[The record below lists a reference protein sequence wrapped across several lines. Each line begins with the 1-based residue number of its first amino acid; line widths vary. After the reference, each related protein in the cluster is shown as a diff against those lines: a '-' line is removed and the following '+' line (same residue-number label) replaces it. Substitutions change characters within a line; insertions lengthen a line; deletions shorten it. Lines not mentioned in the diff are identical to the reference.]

1 MRTFLTFIH
10 QLLNSLIPHIQVILL
25 VRTFLTLEGVVA
37 PVDPSFNV
45 YEAALPWAVQR
56 ALSPSNA
63 QAKSALRAT
72 LLQDDN
78 TPQWERLNA
87 LVAEQQAAESA
98 KDDSAREEKS
108 SRSEGSAPRD
118 APAGGVDPKASEAAA
133 AGATTPLDSVQAV
146 LGSAGGTELRRIAWD
161 LDSTQLLLQLASPSS
176 RAQRRMAVDLLAG
189 ALSGGSKAPKEG
201 TNPWPKSDE
210 AIQLKRRRDDRLSSV
225 GALLVRS
232 HVMRQL
238 SSGWRGAAAIA
249 AFSWLVM
256 RVGIAA
262 VVKAAIAKGG
272 QLARGILAG
281 DRAAT
286 GSA

>member
-87 LVAEQQAAESA
+87 LVAEQAAQQAAESAKDKSA

-108 SRSEGSAPRD
+108 SRSEVCAQTPISPICR
-118 APAGGVDPKASEAAA
+118 
-133 AGATTPLDSVQAV
+133 TTPLFPTSRHFIRHLFLSLSNSLSLQD
-146 LGSAGGTELRRIAWD
+146 AGRG
-161 LDSTQLLLQLASPSS
+161 QQH
-176 RAQRRMAVDLLAG
+176 
-189 ALSGGSKAPKEG
+189 
-201 TNPWPKSDE
+201 
-210 AIQLKRRRDDRLSSV
+210 
-225 GALLVRS
+225 RS
-232 HVMRQL
+232 
-238 SSGWRGAAAIA
+238 
-249 AFSWLVM
+249 
-256 RVGIAA
+256 
-262 VVKAAIAKGG
+262 
-272 QLARGILAG
+272 
-281 DRAAT
+281 
-286 GSA
+286 

>member
-87 LVAEQQAAESA
+87 LVAEQAAQQAAESAKAESA

-108 SRSEGSAPRD
+108 SRSEVCAQTPISPICRTPPFPISQNSILSTPSPPLNTTFAP
-118 APAGGVDPKASEAAA
+118 P
-133 AGATTPLDSVQAV
+133 
-146 LGSAGGTELRRIAWD
+146 
-161 LDSTQLLLQLASPSS
+161 
-176 RAQRRMAVDLLAG
+176 
-189 ALSGGSKAPKEG
+189 
-201 TNPWPKSDE
+201 NPPPT
-210 AIQLKRRRDDRLSSV
+210 LP
-225 GALLVRS
+225 
-232 HVMRQL
+232 
-238 SSGWRGAAAIA
+238 
-249 AFSWLVM
+249 
-256 RVGIAA
+256 
-262 VVKAAIAKGG
+262 
-272 QLARGILAG
+272 
-281 DRAAT
+281 
-286 GSA
+286 